1 VKAATHRK
9 LWARVVLAAY
19 VTLCGLWLLRLDYP
33 AKIST
38 NVLDLVPDDER
49 SPELS
54 IVRHLAGDVQ
64 AKVMMFAV
72 SDPAHPHRSPLEAA
86 RQLAAALRADPAFA
100 SVAVMGDAA
109 DQEKIGRLLYRLS
122 PELLLPSWLGQQER
136 DFARTGLPAAQF
148 SAWTA
153 ERAAAAL
160 ESFLSR
166 PEAEAMQTLIL
177 EDPLLL
183 LPHLIDQARGLSP
196 AAAPTEGPAMVWALT
211 RDSPLAEQGQ
221 GPVFAAIDRA
231 IAQVTGVERDPS
243 THSDP
248 PGVERDLRARFDR
261 SQGAGPNSVRAQAR
275 PEVALHPGLTIK
287 WTGVNRFAAASRQQ
301 IESEIKTLNIFS
313 LLAVLAVAC
322 LFVRQI
328 WKLLHLVPIILCSLL
343 GAWTVSTLVFER
355 LHILVFVI
363 GSLLS
368 GVAIDYGFYIFM
380 QPFAGQDETYGGKLR
395 RLLKPLLA
403 SCLTTVVG
411 FSLLFFS
418 ELPLLRQM
426 GLFVSAGLLSA
437 LGAAMLYF
445 AQLDRPF
452 LEGRRYPRLAAGASH
467 PRTRSYWRKVAGLA
481 VLVAILGP
489 WRLRWR
495 DDVRE
500 LDVPHP
506 ELQANDQEVR
516 GQFGDRADRPVYI
529 TYGSDLTEARQHL
542 AEFDAL
548 AGPGALSLGMIFPT
562 KADYQS
568 APDRLKRLSAFPA
581 EFRTALARHGFLP
594 DSFSAFFIA
603 WQALRRTPPTIPY
616 AQLYTEVAPV
626 LTGPLGLL
634 YSGGARPSPSAK
646 ASGDRPGAL
655 ARTAG
660 EPSAPGGRAPPSSDR
675 GAESYHSGRAEP
687 ASANGSWFVSIL
699 DHPLPSPPG
708 PALHTVNVN
717 ELQSL
722 NALFSQ
728 YRWSA
733 LRLSLIGLALVIASV
748 FVIYPW
754 SRAVRIALIPAGSC
768 FLIFGVMGLAG
779 LTLNLFNLLGAFLG
793 VCLAHN
799 YSIFSADTAGQRT
812 PPPVPVRLSALCA
825 ASSFGVLAFSHIPVV
840 HALGLT
846 VCLNVLTALACV
858 ELEPMVR
865 Q

>member
-1 VKAATHRK
+1 MTAQGHRK
-9 LWARVVLAAY
+9 LWARLALAAY
-19 VTLCGLWLLRLDYP
+19 VVLCGAWLLHLDYP

-38 NVLDLVPDDER
+38 NVLDLVPNDER

-54 IVRHLAGDVQ
+54 LVRHLAGDVQ
-64 AKVMMFAV
+64 ARVMLFAV
-72 SDPAHPHRSPLEAA
+72 SDPTHPKTAPVAAA
-86 RQLAAALRADPAFA
+86 REMAASLRRDPSFAQVTVMADA
-100 SVAVMGDAA
+100 G

-122 PELLLPSWLGQQER
+122 PSLLLPSWLGEQER
-136 DFARTGLPAAQF
+136 DFARTGLPAAQY
-148 SAWTA
+148 SPWVA

-160 ESFLSR
+160 EAFLSR
-166 PEAEAMQTLIL
+166 PEAMPMQELIL

-183 LPHLIDQARGLSP
+183 LPNLIGRARGLSP
-196 AAAPTEGPAMVWALT
+196 DTSSTGGAAMIWAQT
-211 RDSPLAEQGQ
+211 SASPLAEAGQ
-221 GPVFAAIDRA
+221 APVFAAIERA
-231 IAQVTGVERDPS
+231 SAP
-243 THSDP
+243 
-248 PGVERDLRARFDR
+248 LR
-261 SQGAGPNSVRAQAR
+261 QAH
-275 PEVALHPGLTIK
+275 PELKLQ
-287 WTGVNRFAAASRQQ
+287 WTGVNRFAADSRAQ
-301 IESEIKTLNIFS
+301 IESEIKALNLFS

-328 WKLLHLVPIILCSLL
+328 WKLLHLVPVILCSLL

-380 QPFAGQDETYGGKLR
+380 QPFQSPAESYESKLH

-445 AQLDRPF
+445 AQLDRPY
-452 LEGRRYPRLAAGASH
+452 LEGRHYPRIAAGAAH
-467 PRTRSYWRKVAGLA
+467 PRAKIFWRAGAGLA
-481 VLVAILGP
+481 VLTALVGP
-489 WRLRWR
+489 WLLHWR

-506 ELQANDQEVR
+506 QLQENDREVR
-516 GQFGDRADRPVYI
+516 RLFGDRPDRPVYI
-529 TYGSDLTEARQHL
+529 TSGPNLVAARQNL
-542 AEFDAL
+542 ADFAAF
-548 AGPGALSLGMIFPT
+548 AGADALSLGLIFPT
-562 KADYQS
+562 QTDYE
-568 APDRLKRLSAFPA
+568 ALPARLNWLAGFPRD
-581 EFRTALARHGFLP
+581 FRAALARHGFLP

-603 WQALRRTPPTIPY
+603 WDAVRRSPPSAPY
-616 AQLYTEVAPV
+616 PRLYAEVAPV
-626 LTGPLGLL
+626 LTGPLGML
-634 YSGGARPSPSAK
+634 YSGTADGGRGGAWFISVL
-646 ASGDRPGAL
+646 DRPL
-655 ARTAG
+655 AQ
-660 EPSAPGGRAPPSSDR
+660 PP
-675 GAESYHSGRAEP
+675 P
-687 ASANGSWFVSIL
+687 ARVR
-699 DHPLPSPPG
+699 
-708 PALHTVNVN
+708 TVNVD

-722 NALFSQ
+722 NTLFAQ

-733 LRLSLIGLALVIASV
+733 LRLSLIGLFLVIVSV
-748 FVIYPW
+748 FVIYPI

-768 FLIFGVMGLAG
+768 FFIFGVMGLAG

-799 YSIFSADTAGQRT
+799 YSIFSSDSAGQRT
-812 PPPVPVRLSALCA
+812 PPPVPVRLSACCA
-825 ASSFGVLAFSHIPVV
+825 AASFGVLAFSSIPVV

-846 VCLNVLTALACV
+846 VCLIVLTALACV

-865 Q
+865 R

>member
-1 VKAATHRK
+1 VKSGVHRK
-9 LWARVVLAAY
+9 LWARLALAAY
-19 VTLCGLWLLRLDYP
+19 VAVCGIWLLRLDYP

-38 NVLDLVPDDER
+38 NVLDLVPTDER

-72 SDPAHPHRSPLEAA
+72 SDPAHPQAA
-86 RQLAAALRADPAFA
+86 PTAAAQALAAALRSAPVFA
-100 SVAVMGDAA
+100 NVSVMGDPA
-109 DQEKIGRLLYRLS
+109 DQEKIGRLLYRLG
-122 PELLLPSWLGQQER
+122 PDLLLPSWLGQQER
-136 DFARTGLPAAQF
+136 DFASTGLPP
-148 SAWTA
+148 SKYTAWTA
-153 ERAAAAL
+153 ERSAAAL
-160 ESFLSR
+160 EAFLSR

-183 LPHLIDQARGLSP
+183 LPNLIDGARGLSP
-196 AAAPTEGPAMVWALT
+196 AASPSSGPAMVWALT
-211 RDSPLAEQGQ
+211 RDSPLSDAGQ
-221 GPVFAAIDRA
+221 APVFAAVDQA
-231 IAQVTGVERDPS
+231 IAQ
-243 THSDP
+243 
-248 PGVERDLRARFDR
+248 LQR
-261 SQGAGPNSVRAQAR
+261 S
-275 PEVALHPGLTIK
+275 HPGITVK

-301 IESEIKTLNIFS
+301 IESEIKTLNVFS

-322 LFVRQI
+322 FFVRQI

-343 GAWTVSTLVFER
+343 GAWTVSTLVFDR

-380 QPFAGQDETYGGKLR
+380 QPFQSAKEMYGGKLR

-426 GLFVSAGLLSA
+426 GLFVSAGLLTA

-452 LEGRRYPRLAAGASH
+452 LEGRRYPRLAAGVSR
-467 PRTRSYWRKVAGLA
+467 PGTKIYWRIAAGLA
-481 VLVAILGP
+481 VLVALVGP
-489 WRLRWR
+489 WRLHWK

-506 ELQANDQEVR
+506 ALQANDQAVR
-516 GQFGDRADRPVYI
+516 GEFGDRSDRPVYL
-529 TYGSDLTEARQHL
+529 TYGANLTEARQHL
-542 AEFDAL
+542 AEFDAW
-548 AGPGALSLGMIFPT
+548 AGPGALSLGLIFPT
-562 KADYQS
+562 EADYLA
-568 APDRLKRLSAFPA
+568 APARLRRLSDFPP
-581 EFRTALARHGFLP
+581 EFRAALTRHGFLA
-594 DSFSAFFIA
+594 DSFTAFFVA
-603 WQALRRTPPTIPY
+603 WNGYPRNPPKVPY

-626 LTGPLGLL
+626 LNGPLGLL
-634 YSGGARPSPSAK
+634 YSGTA
-646 ASGDRPGAL
+646 DRPG
-655 ARTAG
+655 G
-660 EPSAPGGRAPPSSDR
+660 
-675 GAESYHSGRAEP
+675 
-687 ASANGSWFVSIL
+687 NSWFISVME
-699 DHPLPSPPG
+699 HALPAPPG

-722 NALFSQ
+722 NRLFSQ

-733 LRLSLIGLALVIASV
+733 LRLSLIGLALVIISV
-748 FVIYPW
+748 FIIYPW
-754 SRAVRIALIPAGSC
+754 PRALRIALIPAGSC
-768 FLIFGVMGLAG
+768 FFIFGVMGLAG

-812 PPPVPVRLSALCA
+812 PPPVPVRLSAFCA

-846 VCLNVLTALACV
+846 VCLIVLTALTAV

-865 Q
+865 R

>member
-1 VKAATHRK
+1 VTAAAHRK
-9 LWARVVLAAY
+9 LWARLALAAY
-19 VTLCGLWLLRLDYP
+19 VAVCGLWLLRLDYP
-33 AKIST
+33 DKIST
-38 NVLDLVPDDER
+38 NVLDLVPSDER
-49 SPELS
+49 SPELN

-64 AKVMMFAV
+64 GKVMMFAV
-72 SDPAHPHRSPLEAA
+72 SDPAHPQASPLASA
-86 RQLAAALRADPAFA
+86 RELAAALRADPAFA
-100 SVAVMGDAA
+100 SVTVMGDSA
-109 DQEKIGRLLYRLS
+109 DQEKMGRLLYRLS
-122 PELLLPSWLGQQER
+122 PSLLLPAWLGRQER
-136 DFARTGLPAAQF
+136 DFARTGLPAAKF
-148 SAWTA
+148 PAWTA
-153 ERAAAAL
+153 ERSAAAL

-183 LPHLIDQARGLSP
+183 LPNLIDQARGLSP
-196 AAAPTEGPAMVWALT
+196 AAAPAGGPAMVWALT

-221 GPVFAAIDRA
+221 GPVFAAVDRA
-231 IAQVTGVERDPS
+231 IAKVQP
-243 THSDP
+243 
-248 PGVERDLRARFDR
+248 A
-261 SQGAGPNSVRAQAR
+261 
-275 PEVALHPGLTIK
+275 HPGLTIK
-287 WTGVNRFAAASRQQ
+287 WTGVNRFAAASRRQ
-301 IESEIKTLNIFS
+301 IESEIKTLNLFS

-343 GAWTVSTLVFER
+343 GAWTISTLVFER

-380 QPFAGQDETYGGKLR
+380 QPFDRPDEAYGGKLR

-426 GLFVSAGLLSA
+426 GVFVSAGLLTA
-437 LGAAMLYF
+437 LGAAMVYF

-452 LEGRRYPRLAAGASH
+452 LEGRRYGRLAAGASH
-467 PRTRSYWRKVAGLA
+467 PRARIYWRVAAGAA
-481 VLVAILGP
+481 VLIAVLGP
-489 WRLRWR
+489 WRLHWR

-516 GQFGDRADRPVYI
+516 GQFGDRSDRPVYL
-529 TYGSDLTEARQHL
+529 TYGADLADARRHL
-542 AEFDAL
+542 AEFADF

-562 KADYQS
+562 EADYRA
-568 APDRLKRLSAFPA
+568 APNRLRRLSAFPA
-581 EFRTALARHGFLP
+581 EFRAALRRHGFLP
-594 DSFSAFFIA
+594 DSFSAFFLS
-603 WQALRRTPPTIPY
+603 WQALPRTPPKMPY
-616 AQLYTEVAPV
+616 PQLYSEVDPV
-626 LTGPLGLL
+626 LIGPLGLL
-634 YSGGARPSPSAK
+634 YSGGGARSPNAL
-646 ASGDRPGAL
+646 ADPGAQP
-655 ARTAG
+655 ARWG
-660 EPSAPGGRAPPSSDR
+660 QRAPPGP
-675 GAESYHSGRAEP
+675 GAPPPSGLA
-687 ASANGSWFVSIL
+687 AKAWFVSIL
-699 DHPLPSPPG
+699 DHPLPAQPG

-722 NALFSQ
+722 NSLFSQ

-748 FVIYPW
+748 FLIYPL

-768 FLIFGVMGLAG
+768 FFIFGVMGLAG

-799 YSIFSADTAGQRT
+799 YSIFSSETAGQRT
-812 PPPVPVRLSALCA
+812 APPVPVRLSALCA
-825 ASSFGVLAFSHIPVV
+825 AASFGVLALSHIPVV

-846 VCLNVLTALACV
+846 VCLIVLTALASV

-865 Q
+865 R